1 MGDRSLWAADVW
13 ERIDGHDVDGNA
25 EVDCKRACIDN
36 WVGEG
41 AEACVMGEAADEAAD
56 EAAEMVQVPSA
67 VDVHMAAA

>member
-36 WVGEG
+36 WVGE
-41 AEACVMGEAADEAAD
+41 AADEAAD